1 MNDNQLDLKSINKIL
16 TEKFNFIVKPY
27 QRGYK
32 WKTQQVEDL
41 LNDISEFKKTT
52 ESAFYCLQPIVVKQ
66 EGDKWELIDGQQ
78 RLTTIFII
86 LSVLD
91 IQQGISID
99 YTTRTASILFLQS
112 LAEHSIQPSETWS
125 TFIGRM
131 GADYNHIDI
140 YHFFNAYQTTANWFK
155 ENTAEQQT
163 FIDNLLE
170 HTQVIWY
177 QINQDPHKDSNTDS
191 RDIFMRLNSGKIPLT
206 NAELIKALFINVI
219 KDKNQEAA
227 TLKQSELAQEWDK
240 IECALQNNE
249 FWSFINQNPQKNT
262 IATRIEFIF
271 DLITNKPNEN
281 QEQFFSFYYYQK
293 ELNVKTHQDEWK
305 KVKDCFLQLQEW
317 FEDNKLYHLIGF
329 IIHQKIKLIKDLL
342 TESKNLTKTEF
353 ALSLEIMIGKAV
365 KKHELNKLSYGE
377 DNDSLTAILLLFN
390 IDILLQ
396 ENSISR
402 FSFEQFKS
410 KQWSLEHI
418 HAQHSKQLDDD
429 KELNTWLSYAIPI
442 INNINNDKAHQL
454 KESLAK
460 IREDQRAF
468 DKKKDEISKL
478 RTAFVNLFGDANE
491 LDETETLHGIENLA
505 LLDTKTNSALNNNIF
520 PSKREEIIDKDRNG
534 LFIPIAT
541 KNVFL
546 KYYSPQVVDVYTWSA
561 LDRKHYQEAI
571 AATLKKYTNL
581 SK

>member
-1 MNDNQLDLKSINKIL
+1 
-16 TEKFNFIVKPY
+16 
-27 QRGYK
+27 
-32 WKTQQVEDL
+32 
-41 LNDISEFKKTT
+41 
-52 ESAFYCLQPIVVKQ
+52 
-66 EGDKWELIDGQQ
+66 
-78 RLTTIFII
+78 
-86 LSVLD
+86 
-91 IQQGISID
+91 
-99 YTTRTASILFLQS
+99 
-112 LAEHSIQPSETWS
+112 
-125 TFIGRM
+125 M

-140 YHFFNAYQTTANWFK
+140 YHFFNAYQTTANWITQNK
-155 ENTAEQQT
+155 TKKQT
-163 FIDNLLE
+163 FINNLLE

-219 KDKNQEAA
+219 KDENQEAA

-329 IIHQKIKLIKDLL
+329 IIHQKTKLIKDLL

-353 ALSLEIMIGKAV
+353 ALSLETMIGKAL

-402 FSFEQFKS
+402 FSFEQLK
-410 KQWSLEHI
+410 
-418 HAQHSKQLDDD
+418 A
-429 KELNTWLSYAIPI
+429 
-442 INNINNDKAHQL
+442 NNGA
-454 KESLAK
+454 
-460 IREDQRAF
+460 
-468 DKKKDEISKL
+468 
-478 RTAFVNLFGDANE
+478 
-491 LDETETLHGIENLA
+491 
-505 LLDTKTNSALNNNIF
+505 
-520 PSKREEIIDKDRNG
+520 
-534 LFIPIAT
+534 
-541 KNVFL
+541 
-546 KYYSPQVVDVYTWSA
+546 
-561 LDRKHYQEAI
+561 
-571 AATLKKYTNL
+571 
-581 SK
+581 